1 MKISEHCFPCLL
13 NQVIKTAKL
22 SKTENIDEIFRGTFE
37 YLAKTDFS
45 KTSPEIGGNTYR
57 IFSEKTG
64 IFDPYKDS
72 KNFYNRL
79 FLEKLPFFESKITSF
94 KDAVK
99 YAVLGNIVDF
109 SAIRVDIDSE
119 IENIFSSA
127 ENFDFTVDDC
137 EELLSDI
144 KKAKNILYLGDNCG
158 EIVLDKVLIKKIREI
173 NPDCKI
179 RFAVRGTPAA
189 NDNTLEDAK
198 FVGMDEVCEIIEN
211 GDCSLGTV
219 IPRTSENFRKVYKE
233 ADVIISKGQG
243 NYESLSEEKE
253 NIYFLFMIKCPVIA
267 EYAGFPERSV
277 LCMKKK

>member
-45 KTSPEIGGNTYR
+45 KTSPEIGGNAYR

-72 KNFYNRL
+72 KNFYTRL

-119 IENIFSSA
+119 IEKIFSSA

-158 EIVLDKVLIKKIREI
+158 EIVLDKMLIKKIREI

-219 IPRTSENFRKVYKE
+219 IPRTSENFRKVYNE